1 MTALKPPRILIVE
14 DEADIAGVLA
24 DYLRLEHCEA
34 QVVHDGLAAMQ
45 MILSNP
51 PDLVLLDLMLP
62 GLDGLG
68 ILRNMRAQ
76 THQLAPVPVIMLTAR
91 VEEVDRLIGL
101 NLGADDYICKPFSP
115 REVVARVKAVLR
127 RTRPGT
133 AGELPAPDPTS
144 GLPAVLEPWLS
155 LAGAT
160 PGSFTRKETQLLQIL
175 ARQPGRVFSRG
186 QLLACVYADELD
198 ANERAVDSHIKNLR
212 RKMAALLSGHEWIRS
227 VYGVGFCLEI
237 PADSGQNGGGGIH

>member
-45 MILSNP
+45 MILGNP

-76 THQLAPVPVIMLTAR
+76 EPHQAPIPVIMSTAR

>member
-1 MTALKPPRILIVE
+1 MTSLKPPRILIVE
-14 DEADIAGVLA
+14 DEPDIASVLA
-24 DYLRLEHCEA
+24 DYLRLEHCET
-34 QVVHDGLAAMQ
+34 QVVHDGITAMQ
-45 MILSNP
+45 TILTNP

-76 THQLAPVPVIMLTAR
+76 EPHQAPIPVIMITAR

>member
-1 MTALKPPRILIVE
+1 MTPVLVIE
-14 DEADIAGVLA
+14 DEPKLA
-24 DYLRLEHCEA
+24 ALLVNYLRAAELNAH
-34 QVVHDGLAAMQ
+34 VVADGRLAVQAVRDVQ
-45 MILSNP
+45 PAII
-51 PDLVLLDLMLP
+51 LLDLMLP
-62 GLDGLG
+62 GRDGVD
-68 ILRNMRAQ
+68 ICREVR
-76 THQLAPVPVIMLTAR
+76 TFSRVPIIMLTAR

-133 AGELPAPDPTS
+133 AGEPASADVTHS
-144 GLPAVLEPWLS
+144 LPAVLEPWLS
-155 LAGAT
+155 PAGS
-160 PGSFTRKETQLLQIL
+160 PPSSFTRKETQLLQIL
-175 ARQPGRVFSRG
+175 ARQPGRVFSRS

-212 RKMAALLSGHEWIRS
+212 RKLAILLSGHEWIRS

-237 PADSGQNGGGGIH
+237 PADSGQNEGGGIH

>member
-237 PADSGQNGGGGIH
+237 PADSGQNEGGGIH

>member
-1 MTALKPPRILIVE
+1 M
-14 DEADIAGVLA
+14 
-24 DYLRLEHCEA
+24 
-34 QVVHDGLAAMQ
+34 
-45 MILSNP
+45 
-51 PDLVLLDLMLP
+51 
-62 GLDGLG
+62 
-68 ILRNMRAQ
+68 
-76 THQLAPVPVIMLTAR
+76 
-91 VEEVDRLIGL
+91 
-101 NLGADDYICKPFSP
+101 
-115 REVVARVKAVLR
+115 
-127 RTRPGT
+127 
-133 AGELPAPDPTS
+133 
-144 GLPAVLEPWLS
+144 LEPWLS

>member
-1 MTALKPPRILIVE
+1 MPQQLLLVE
-14 DEADIAGVLA
+14 DDDAIADALRQHLEQAGYQLHREADGLLA
-24 DYLRLEHCEA
+24 M
-34 QVVHDGLAAMQ
+34 AAIDRQ
-45 MILSNP
+45 RW
-51 PDLVLLDLMLP
+51 DLVLLDLMLP

-76 THQLAPVPVIMLTAR
+76 DSQQAPIPVIMLTAR

-133 AGELPAPDPTS
+133 AGEPASADVTHS
-144 GLPAVLEPWLS
+144 LPAVLEPWLS
-155 LAGAT
+155 PAGT
-160 PGSFTRKETQLLQIL
+160 PPSSFTRKETQLLQIL

-237 PADSGQNGGGGIH
+237 PVDSGQNEGGGIH

>member
-45 MILSNP
+45 MILGNP

-76 THQLAPVPVIMLTAR
+76 THQLPPVPVIMLTAR